1 MFLFTYLPSTG
12 DSLDML
18 MKILYIKEPFNMEET
33 KKINHNGQK
42 YQDRCI
48 FSDHVLFMNM

>member
-1 MFLFTYLPSTG
+1 MFLFTYLSSTG

-42 YQDRCI
+42 HQDRCI